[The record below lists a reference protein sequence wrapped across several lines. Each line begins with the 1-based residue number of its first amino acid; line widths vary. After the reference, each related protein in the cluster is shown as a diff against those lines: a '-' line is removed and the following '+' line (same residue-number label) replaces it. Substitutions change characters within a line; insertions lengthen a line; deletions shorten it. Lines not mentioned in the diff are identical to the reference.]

1 MDDILLN
8 YKLSVLYLLDN
19 ISWPVSTSGICDV
32 LLEEL
37 YSNYF
42 HLQQALSELEGSG
55 MILKETIG
63 NSTYYSMTSTGKE
76 AFVYLEKSLGMDLRK
91 AIMDRIRALHM
102 DTRRTLTASADYST
116 SITGGCHVQCRLMDG
131 KDPVIDLK
139 LMVPG
144 VEAAKVICASWPLR
158 SQMMY
163 EKLMEELM

>member
-1 MDDILLN
+1 MDDFLLN

-42 HLQQALSELEGSG
+42 HLQQALAELESSG
-55 MILKETIG
+55 MILKEPVG
-63 NSTYYSMTSTGKE
+63 NSTYYSMTPSGKE
-76 AFVYLEKSLGMDLRK
+76 AFVYLEKSISMELRK
-91 AIMDRIRALHM
+91 AIMSRIRELHM
-102 DTRRTLTASADYST
+102 DTHRTLVSSADYST
-116 SITGGCHVQCRLMDG
+116 SVTGGCHVQCRLMDG

-144 VEAAKVICASWPLR
+144 VEAAKVICARWPLR
-158 SQMMY
+158 SQLLY
-163 EKLMEELM
+163 EKLIEELM